1 MNRVLHPWPL
11 FATALLLGKK
21 SLSVCVSALCLFAVQ
36 AHAER
41 IRDVANIQGV
51 RSNSLV
57 GYGLVVGLDGTGD
70 QTTQTPFTTQS
81 IQAMLGQLGVTLP
94 PEARLQLKNV
104 AAVVI
109 TAQLPAFAKPGQTL
123 DITVSSIGN
132 AKSLRGG
139 TLIMAPLKGADGQ
152 VYAVAQGNLIVGGAG
167 ASAGGSKTTINHL
180 SAGRIPNG
188 ATVERAVASPF
199 ATGDVLMLELN
210 HTDFTTTKR
219 MVDAVNTKFGEGTAR
234 SIDGRQVEV
243 MAPANPDARVGFVA
257 ELEQL
262 QLDRAAAPA
271 RVIVNARTGSVVMN
285 QAVKLLPCAIA
296 HGNLTIQVV
305 STPVVSQPNAFGQ
318 GETVV
323 AEKADINI
331 SQTGGQL
338 MEIKES
344 ANLSDVVKALNSMGA
359 NPTDL
364 VSILQA
370 LQQAGALRAELE
382 VI

>member
-1 MNRVLHPWPL
+1 
-11 FATALLLGKK
+11 
-21 SLSVCVSALCLFAVQ
+21 
-36 AHAER
+36 
-41 IRDVANIQGV
+41 
-51 RSNSLV
+51 
-57 GYGLVVGLDGTGD
+57 
-70 QTTQTPFTTQS
+70 
-81 IQAMLGQLGVTLP
+81 
-94 PEARLQLKNV
+94 
-104 AAVVI
+104 
-109 TAQLPAFAKPGQTL
+109 
-123 DITVSSIGN
+123 
-132 AKSLRGG
+132 
-139 TLIMAPLKGADGQ
+139 
-152 VYAVAQGNLIVGGAG
+152 
-167 ASAGGSKTTINHL
+167 
-180 SAGRIPNG
+180 
-188 ATVERAVASPF
+188 VASPF
-199 ATGDVLMLELN
+199 MMGDVLTLELN

-262 QLDRAAAPA
+262 QLDRAAAA
-271 RVIVNARTGSVVMN
+271 AKVIVNARTGSVVMN

-305 STPVVSQPNAFGQ
+305 STPLVSQPNAFGQ